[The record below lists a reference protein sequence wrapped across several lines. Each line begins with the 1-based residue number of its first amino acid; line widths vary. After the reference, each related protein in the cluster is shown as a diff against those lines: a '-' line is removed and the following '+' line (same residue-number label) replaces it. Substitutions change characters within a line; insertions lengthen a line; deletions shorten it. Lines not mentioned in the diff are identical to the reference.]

1 MDSSDSLSRLADLV
15 RRGLSSET
23 GGRVRPLLAEL
34 FGERFQKRHFEP
46 NMIRDAY
53 ALASSEEQDGVPFAG
68 LIHPDNP
75 PSGPYGGTSLV
86 WFPTQ
91 GHGSLIGFGVGTR
104 GLSPDEGILTKPGH
118 RRRLVAL
125 RRYLK
130 ELGVEA
136 WTKSDPSALS
146 QSVPKTVRDLFPG
159 FERVFQRYGSEMYC
173 NARVPDEPERARKVV
188 QAFLDLYAHE
198 RGWQTLQAFKA
209 ESEALLG
216 AIWDRTFETIDAGQ
230 VHEVL
235 KARRFAILQGP
246 PGTGKTRLAEQIRR
260 DFFGGRGITVQF
272 HPAVTYEDFLVGL
285 SPDAEAGSLR
295 FGVRPG
301 WLIDAAR
308 LARDGP
314 ALLIL
319 DEINRA
325 DLAKVLGEAVFLF
338 EPGEV
343 GGASA
348 RTVRLA
354 HPVDGTHDFSLPE
367 GLYVL
372 GTMNTADRSISPIDI
387 AIRRRFAFVTLLPQ
401 RSVVAAQNLP
411 LAVKVFDDLAGV
423 FVEHAPEDSLDLL
436 PGHAYFLAPDEAS
449 LRRRFRYE
457 LVPLL
462 DEYLRQGLVGP
473 AASELQAVRDTISD
487 LASA

>member
-1 MDSSDSLSRLADLV
+1 MPDDSLSRLADV
-15 RRGLSSET
+15 IRQGLRSVPEK
-23 GGRVRPLLAEL
+23 GVRPLLEGL
-34 FGERFQKRHFEP
+34 FGERFPKRHFEP
-46 NMIRDAY
+46 SVIRDAY
-53 ALASSEEQDGVPFAG
+53 ALASVEERDGVPFAG

-75 PSGPYGGTSLV
+75 PSGPYGGTSVV
-86 WFPTQ
+86 WFPTSEN
-91 GHGSLIGFGVGTR
+91 GSLIGFGVGTR

-136 WTKSDPSALS
+136 WTKSDPSALN
-146 QSVPKTVRDLFPG
+146 QLVPKAARDRFPG

-173 NARVPDEPERARKVV
+173 NARVPDDPEVARKVV
-188 QAFLDLYAHE
+188 QAFVDLYAHE
-198 RGWQTLQAFKA
+198 RNWQILQGFKA
-209 ESEALLG
+209 ESEKLLG
-216 AIWDRTFETIDAGQ
+216 YIWDRTFEAVDAEQ
-230 VHEVL
+230 MNEVL
-235 KARRFAILQGP
+235 KARRFVILQGP

-260 DFFGGRGITVQF
+260 DFFGGHGITVQF

-301 WLIDAAR
+301 WLVEAAR
-308 LARDGP
+308 LAKDGP
-314 ALLIL
+314 TLLIL

-343 GGASA
+343 GGEHP
-348 RTVRLA
+348 RRVRLA
-354 HPVDGTHDFSLPE
+354 HAVDGTHEFSLPH
-367 GLYVL
+367 GLFVL
-372 GTMNTADRSISPIDI
+372 GTMNTADRSIAPIDI

-401 RSVVAAQNLP
+401 RSVVAAQKLP
-411 LAVKVFDDLAGV
+411 LALTIFDQLAGV
-423 FVEHAPEDSLDLL
+423 FVEHVPDDSLDLL
-436 PGHAYFLAPDEAS
+436 PGHAYFLATDEEA
-449 LRRRFRYE
+449 LCQRFRYE

-462 DEYLRQGLVGP
+462 DEYLRQGLIGP

-487 LASA
+487 IATV

>member
-1 MDSSDSLSRLADLV
+1 MPNDSLSELAGV
-15 RRGLSSET
+15 IRQGLRSVPEK
-23 GGRVRPLLAEL
+23 GVRPLLERL
-34 FGERFQKRHFEP
+34 FGERFQKRHLEP
-46 NMIRDAY
+46 SLIRDAY
-53 ALASSEEQDGVPFAG
+53 ALASAEEHDGVPFAG

-86 WFPTQ
+86 WFPTSES
-91 GHGSLIGFGVGTR
+91 GSLIGFGVGTP

-118 RRRLVAL
+118 RRRIVAL

-136 WTKSDPSALS
+136 WTKSDPSALN
-146 QSVPKTVRDLFPG
+146 QPVPQAARDRFPG
-159 FERVFQRYGSEMYC
+159 FERVFKRYGSEMYC
-173 NARVPDEPERARKVV
+173 NATVPDDTDLARKVV
-188 QAFLDLYAHE
+188 QVFVDLYAHE
-198 RGWQTLQAFKA
+198 RNWQTLQAFKA
-209 ESEALLG
+209 ESDKLLG
-216 AIWDRTFETIDAGQ
+216 YIWDRTFEAIDAAQ
-230 VHEVL
+230 VDEVL
-235 KARRFAILQGP
+235 KARRFVILQGP
-246 PGTGKTRLAEQIRR
+246 PGTGKTRLAEEIRR
-260 DFFGGRGITVQF
+260 DFFADRGITVQF

-285 SPDAEAGSLR
+285 SPDAQAGSLR

-301 WLIDAAR
+301 SLIEAAQ
-308 LARDGP
+308 LAKDGP

-338 EPGEV
+338 EPAEV
-343 GGASA
+343 GRERA
-348 RTVRLA
+348 RSVHLA
-354 HPVDGTHDFSLPE
+354 HTVDGTHEFSLPE

-372 GTMNTADRSISPIDI
+372 GTMNTADRSIAPIDI
-387 AIRRRFAFVTLLPQ
+387 AIRRRFAFVTVLPQ

-411 LAVKVFDDLAGV
+411 LALTVFDQLAGV
-423 FVEHAPEDSLDLL
+423 FVEHVPEDSLDLL
-436 PGHAYFLAPDEAS
+436 PGHAYFLAADENS

-462 DEYLRQGLVGP
+462 DEYLRQGLIGP

-487 LASA
+487 IASP